1 MEDRGR
7 KKQLKEEFQTLRIRT
22 AYLKIRIREEDRRR
36 KIGKIATGVLINIK
50 SGCKYFIISF
60 YFNCV

>member
-22 AYLKIRIREEDRRR
+22 AYLKVKIREDRRR
-36 KIGKIATGVLINIK
+36 KIVKIATVERAK
-50 SGCKYFIISF
+50 
-60 YFNCV
+60 

>member
-22 AYLKIRIREEDRRR
+22 AYLKIRIREERR
-36 KIGKIATGVLINIK
+36 KIETIATGGREK
-50 SGCKYFIISF
+50 R
-60 YFNCV
+60 